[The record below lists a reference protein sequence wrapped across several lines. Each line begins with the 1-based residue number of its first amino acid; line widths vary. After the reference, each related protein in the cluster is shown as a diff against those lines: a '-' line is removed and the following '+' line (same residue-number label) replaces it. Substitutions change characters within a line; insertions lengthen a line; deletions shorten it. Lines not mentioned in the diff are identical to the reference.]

1 MFKAVWLFQFSI
13 EKERCVVLVTS
24 TTGDGEPPDTALKF
38 VRRINKKTLPDDFL
52 SDLNY
57 TVLGKSQV
65 CEANEQKDRYI

>member
-1 MFKAVWLFQFSI
+1 M
-13 EKERCVVLVTS
+13 VLVTS

-65 CEANEQKDRYI
+65 CEADEQKDRWIYINTVFSPGSVVLCCSG

>member
-1 MFKAVWLFQFSI
+1 M
-13 EKERCVVLVTS
+13 VLVTS

-52 SDLNY
+52 SELNY

-65 CEANEQKDRYI
+65 CEANEQKDRYINTVSSPGSVVLCCSG